1 MPDYYAILWRAL
13 RKGDFQSVRWRE
25 SVFEQ
30 IRQMLRDQ
38 LRNAQPPISPAEVS
52 YHTDALE
59 SAIERIRGELAQGAA
74 ARTEA
79 SRRRPNVGRAGDIAE
94 IGEVRSATAAP
105 RSFVTLISIVVAI
118 VAAAAAAGG
127 YAYFAS
133 RHDAAPPPPKVAT
146 KPTPSPQPGVATQ
159 PAPQPPAANAT
170 VPPATKAPSPP
181 PAASVPSPP
190 LAANKAEAAK
200 EAAAPSLK
208 RRKTLGKT
216 AAMPDGD
223 LPPGVDGGSTDAD
236 VAFFLRR
243 QPVFYR
249 STHPVGSIII
259 DKQQHFLYFIQPH
272 QVALRYGIGVGKS
285 CAGVAGL
292 HKVADKK
299 EWPEWQ
305 APADMVERKLAPAGV
320 MKGRP
325 GNPLGARILVLD
337 DSSLSIHGTNAP
349 GTIGSSVDF
358 GCIRLANDD
367 AVDLANRVAVGARV
381 IFSD

>member
-38 LRNAQPPISPAEVS
+38 LRATQPPMSPAEIS

-59 SAIERIRGELAQGAA
+59 SAIERIRDELTQGAA
-74 ARTEA
+74 ARAETA
-79 SRRRPNVGRAGDIAE
+79 RPRPNVRPAGDIAE
-94 IGEVRSATAAP
+94 IGGMRSATSNP
-105 RSFVTLISIVVAI
+105 RSLVTLISIVAAV

-127 YAYFAS
+127 YAYFGS
-133 RHDAAPPPPKVAT
+133 RHDAAPPPKIT
-146 KPTPSPQPGVATQ
+146 TQ
-159 PAPQPPAANAT
+159 AAPPPPAANAT
-170 VPPATKAPSPP
+170 VPPAMKAPSPAPAANAPAPATNAPSLP
-181 PAASVPSPP
+181 PAA
-190 LAANKAEAAK
+190 NKGEAVRQ
-200 EAAAPSLK
+200 AAAPSLK
-208 RRKTLGKT
+208 RPKTLRK
-216 AAMPDGD
+216 AATMPDGD
-223 LPPGVDGGSTDAD
+223 LPPGIDGGSSDAD

-272 QVALRYGIGVGKS
+272 QVALRYGIAVGKS
-285 CAGVAGL
+285 CAGIAGL

-305 APADMVERKLAPAGV
+305 APADMVERKLAPAGM
-320 MKGRP
+320 MKGGP
-325 GNPLGARILVLD
+325 GNPLGARMIVLD
-337 DSSLSIHGTNAP
+337 DGSLNIHGTNAP
-349 GTIGSSVDF
+349 ATIGSSVDF

-381 IFSD
+381 IFSE